1 MLGLPRWLSG
11 KEFTCQY
18 WRCGFNPWVRKI
30 PRRRKWRPAPVFLPG
45 KSHGQR
51 NLVGYSLWGSQR
63 VRHNLATEH
72 TRMCECYLKTPLY
85 WLVWWPSHALNQFTL
100 SEEERRE
107 NGYWVGNSLFVTHLP
122 LDIEVVCHSLLQG
135 TTFCQNPPP

>member
-1 MLGLPRWLSG
+1 MWIQSLGQEDPQE
-11 KEFTCQY
+11 KEMATCASILA
-18 WRCGFNPWVRKI
+18 WEISWTEEP
-30 PRRRKWRPAPVFLPG
+30 
-45 KSHGQR
+45 
-51 NLVGYSLWGSQR
+51 VGYSLWGSQR